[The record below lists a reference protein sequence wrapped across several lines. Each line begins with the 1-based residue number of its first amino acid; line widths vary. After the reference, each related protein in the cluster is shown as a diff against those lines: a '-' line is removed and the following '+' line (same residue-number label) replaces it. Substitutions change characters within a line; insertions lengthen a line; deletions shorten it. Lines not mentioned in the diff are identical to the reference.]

1 MRVKKRKTNRKTL
14 EFYKLNYGIR
24 PPYRVL
30 VDGTFVTSVVKLKVL
45 IREQFNSLLMNSSV
59 PVVSSCVLQE
69 LRSFGHRLI
78 EAVVIAKHF
87 YRHQCNHVQNDGP
100 SQNIFFDTTEE
111 ESCDMKKEEKMP
123 VDKQNIVDNAR
134 DCILQL
140 IGKKNHHKYI
150 VATQDVQLKE
160 FLRKIPGVPIIT
172 IQGPGFILEPPSDIS
187 KTTQQQLELIKRLP
201 LPWEKNHLK
210 SLQTT
215 DDVSQKTR
223 HRKRKKGKNPLSA
236 LPKKKIKKGL

>member
-1 MRVKKRKTNRKTL
+1 L
-14 EFYKLNYGIR
+14 
-24 PPYRVL
+24 
-30 VDGTFVTSVVKLKVL
+30 FVCFFW
-45 IREQFNSLLMNSSV
+45 ILL
-59 PVVSSCVLQE
+59 VVSSCVLQE

-140 IGKKNHHKYI
+140 IGN
-150 VATQDVQLKE
+150 TRTCFNM
-160 FLRKIPGVPIIT
+160 FLST
-172 IQGPGFILEPPSDIS
+172 IG
-187 KTTQQQLELIKRLP
+187 
-201 LPWEKNHLK
+201 
-210 SLQTT
+210 
-215 DDVSQKTR
+215 
-223 HRKRKKGKNPLSA
+223 
-236 LPKKKIKKGL
+236 